1 MAIVEV
7 AVLLVAV
14 AFAVLVAYLVPTL
27 IQLKKTIGEADELLT
42 KMNAELPLLLKEMRA
57 TSENL
62 NALAEHARSG
72 IEHASGFLHA
82 IGSVGDTVQ
91 QVNDVV
97 RSTSGTLA
105 MHLAGIA
112 MAGFKAIS
120 SVLKD
125 RFQKDEGGE
134 SHGG

>member
-1 MAIVEV
+1 MVIVEF
-7 AVLLVAV
+7 AVLLGAV

-27 IQLKKTIGEADELLT
+27 IQLKKTIAEADELLT
-42 KMNAELPLLLKEMRA
+42 RMNAELPLLLKEMRA

-62 NALAEHARSG
+62 NALAEFTRDSV
-72 IEHASGFLHA
+72 EHAAGFFHA

-97 RSTSGTLA
+97 RRTSGTLA
-105 MHLAGIA
+105 MNLASVA
-112 MAGFKAIS
+112 VAGFKAIS

-125 RFQKDEGGE
+125 RFHKEEGE
-134 SHGG
+134 SDGR

>member
-7 AVLLVAV
+7 AALLMAV

-27 IQLKKTIGEADELLT
+27 IQLKKTIAEADELLT
-42 KMNAELPLLLKEMRA
+42 KMNAELPLLLKEMRE

-62 NALAEHARSG
+62 NALAEHARDG

-91 QVNDVV
+91 RVNDVV
-97 RSTSGTLA
+97 RSTSGSLVMNLA
-105 MHLAGIA
+105 SMAV
-112 MAGFKAIS
+112 AGFRAIS
-120 SVLKD
+120 SVIKD
-125 RFQKDEGGE
+125 RFQKEEGGD